1 VPAAQALNCDTL
13 HAAYVGI
20 FCGLTTGIEVLSH
33 AFIGWMPKLPRFSA
47 RNSTSTNTR
56 GLNQVAFGFLTLRV
70 RMVVRKADILL
81 DAKPDDASYRWSTN
95 VMRRLAS
102 MGAALF

>member
-81 DAKPDDASYRWSTN
+81 YRKIVYWTRSRMTPAIGGRP
-95 VMRRLAS
+95 MS
-102 MGAALF
+102 